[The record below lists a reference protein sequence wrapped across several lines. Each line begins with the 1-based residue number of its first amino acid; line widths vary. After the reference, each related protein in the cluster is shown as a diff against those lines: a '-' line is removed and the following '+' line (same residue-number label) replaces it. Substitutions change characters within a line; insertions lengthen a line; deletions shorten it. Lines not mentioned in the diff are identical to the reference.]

1 MMELFHVN
9 ASGVILVMDSH
20 VKILTNVIFQCTT
33 VTRMPHALIL
43 MVTSIVSVTLDLK
56 VMVSS
61 ALMSM
66 SVPTKIMVVLNSHLA
81 PIILDPLCANVNL
94 DSLVMD
100 SPVMIL
106 MNVMILLAMIT
117 LHVLTHLVAIHAH
130 VIPVS
135 LVMELIVLISTN
147 VPMVVILVMR
157 QLQLAGILSE
167 HSNAT
172 VTVASK
178 KLKGSV
184 LMLMNV
190 YQTLAQK
197 MDHVI
202 T

>member
-1 MMELFHVN
+1 
-9 ASGVILVMDSH
+9 
-20 VKILTNVIFQCTT
+20 
-33 VTRMPHALIL
+33 
-43 MVTSIVSVTLDLK
+43 MVTSIVIVTLDLK

-66 SVPTKIMVVLNSHLA
+66 SVPTKIMVVLNSPLVR
-81 PIILDPLCANVNL
+81 IILDPLCANVNL

-106 MNVMILLAMIT
+106 MNVMILLAMIM

-157 QLQLAGILSE
+157 QLQLVVTLSE

-178 KLKGSV
+178 KLKGYV